1 MVIGHCIKKLV
12 SQNLCFNLLKKD
24 LDVTTAFSQNK
35 TDSDGTITPSKPKV
49 YKVYTDLGEMTIDE
63 IATLSETTREAC
75 KEKAIHK
82 TKVEEID
89 ENTFNQLKND
99 ESITTSRASNFITRQ
114 STCTD
119 RKV

>member
-1 MVIGHCIKKLV
+1 MFVSENG

-49 YKVYTDLGEMTIDE
+49 YKVYTDLGEMTKDE